1 MISLSVCGWL
11 SPRGQDGIFMTTQ
24 TLKVL
29 TAAQAEKFW
38 KDGYLVLPAFLS
50 DGDVS
55 ALRDS
60 LAVLDDW
67 VQAHSHPDFTHEPD
81 SRDLERTVIRKITN
95 IHVHG
100 GAPWRELM
108 ERSDVLDLFEDLIGP
123 DIAFHHSKAMMK
135 PPHEGS
141 AKPWHQDLPEGFI
154 SPDEADRLRPL
165 GNGLQPEHVPVVAIQ
180 YYVDDSTLEN
190 GCIQV
195 VPGSHRRGL
204 FEDPLDESLIDPAE
218 VVAAEVPAG
227 GALLFHC
234 LTYHYSAPNTSPNWR
249 RGMVFE
255 YMAPTVGVNLYDSG
269 AGNLEWGTPLR
280 GS

>member
-1 MISLSVCGWL
+1 
-11 SPRGQDGIFMTTQ
+11 MTTQ

-165 GNGLQPEHVPVVAIQ
+165 GNDLQPEHVPVVAIQ

-234 LTYHYSAPNTSPNWR
+234 LTYHYSAAAATAVCCCCCWSSPRSCVLLRLLSILALRLLVWLTTRGRLTITSFLRTRASRVN
-249 RGMVFE
+249 MVC
-255 YMAPTVGVNLYDSG
+255 
-269 AGNLEWGTPLR
+269 R
-280 GS
+280 I